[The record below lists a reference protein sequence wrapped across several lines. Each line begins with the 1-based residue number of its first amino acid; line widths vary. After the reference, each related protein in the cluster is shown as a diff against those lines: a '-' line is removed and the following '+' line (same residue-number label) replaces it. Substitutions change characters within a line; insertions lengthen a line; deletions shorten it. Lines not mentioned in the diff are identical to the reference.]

1 VNILGETLKT
11 ITSEELK
18 QFDGKDGKPA
28 YIAFKGKIYDITQSK
43 LWTDGDHMGMHA
55 AGKDLTEEIDFAPH
69 GEETLGRVKLV
80 GNLS

>member
-28 YIAFKGKIYDITQSK
+28 YIAYKGKIYDITQSK

-55 AGKDLTEEIDFAPH
+55 AGKDLSEELDLAPH

-80 GNLS
+80 GNLG